1 MATATKK
8 TAKVTKAATPKVAKA
23 RSEASREAAQAKPT
37 AEVTKAETPKVK
49 KDGWGARLTTGRH
62 TVNQAVIDAGADGAP
77 LKDIEAHA
85 AELAR
90 RIGVE
95 PRKAVGTH
103 LQALKVAGYVDNADR
118 VWKAT
123 DLGRKQWKADP
134 AKAVKLA

>member
-8 TAKVTKAATPKVAKA
+8 TAKVTKAKPTGKV
-23 RSEASREAAQAKPT
+23 ENKPT
-37 AEVTKAETPKVK
+37 AEVTKADAPKVK

-103 LQALKVAGYVDNADR
+103 LMSFDGQVR
-118 VWKAT
+118 
-123 DLGRKQWKADP
+123 
-134 AKAVKLA
+134 